1 MTFLTEPEDPSRRT
15 PLLHENLSSRERYV
29 LFLFERFLEWRRI
42 AYPNLWNRTT
52 DLKIEMSET
61 KEYILTGIRLEERR
75 DLIYS
80 SSRSSLIAKMDTAI
94 REWTECD
101 TLEEADIFLS
111 SLGF

>member
-1 MTFLTEPEDPSRRT
+1 LTFLPKPENPARRI
-15 PLLHENLSSRERYV
+15 PLLPENLSSRERYV

-61 KEYILTGIRLEERR
+61 KEYVLTGIRLGERKLLTHTNSKSVLFSQMDLTVR
-75 DLIYS
+75 D
-80 SSRSSLIAKMDTAI
+80 
-94 REWTECD
+94 WTKCD